1 MPKRKNVAEKER
13 ERERETTTTEMIKKC
28 DKNDEKKKLFCVK
41 TVEREVKDQFFIC
54 IASFF
59 CDAAF

>member
-13 ERERETTTTEMIKKC
+13 ERERETTTEMIKKC

-59 CDAAF
+59 CNAAF